1 MFARTRAPL
10 SCGALGSYDLERV
23 LRIADLLG
31 CSRTPVHADESSILL
46 LDRPGIEWGD
56 RRQRGFGWIEGE
68 IWRSGPPVA
77 GWKDAA
83 RRGLNGLVLE
93 GRKRFLHTSVNGIAP
108 VYWLKEDGATY
119 FASRIDPLVRSARG
133 PLSVDW
139 QAWAAT
145 IALRY
150 PVGERTPFEEVRRLP
165 SMATMRRRRFGGTQ
179 IRVETTPWEDT
190 EPRVGIG
197 PASERVVEAMDASL
211 EGVEGEV
218 ICPLSGGRDSRLL
231 FCALARDGRVARAI
245 TTSDDEGDTHEEA
258 LAEPV
263 AAASGVPHERLL
275 GAAVDYTSDWEE
287 RARRVEYQFVDHA
300 WLVPV
305 MRRLGGV
312 AAPVPDGFGFD
323 IFFASGRHFYTPETL
338 DYRAGEQANRAM
350 FDVIRRYGRG
360 HRALAT
366 EFHAAVE
373 SSAREQYLAAVRR
386 YEGHPSQAILSLY
399 ATRSLRGVSMY
410 GTALLGDTAPML
422 IPGAHTDIAVAALE
436 VAPQEKLGGSLYDAV
451 LERLGTP
458 GAMFPSTA
466 DTPRRAVQLPRRWCS
481 PQALEGHRRLLSEG
495 PLAGHVSTELH
506 DWLNAP
512 DGIELSGDLRL
523 GMEAVSMF
531 HAWWRRYR
539 DILREVDARDLLG

>member
-1 MFARTRAPL
+1 
-10 SCGALGSYDLERV
+10 V

-31 CSRTPVHADESSILL
+31 CSRTPAHADESSILL
-46 LDRPGIEWGD
+46 LDRPAIEWSDG
-56 RRQRGFGWIEGE
+56 RQRGVGWIEAE
-68 IWRSGPPVA
+68 IWTAGAPVA

-165 SMATMRRRRFGGTQ
+165 SMATMHRRRFGGTQ
-179 IRVETTPWEDT
+179 IRGETSPWEDT

-263 AAASGVPHERLL
+263 AAASGVPHERLM
-275 GAAVDYTSDWEE
+275 GAAADYTSDWEE
-287 RARRVEYQFVDHA
+287 RARRVEY
-300 WLVPV
+300 
-305 MRRLGGV
+305 
-312 AAPVPDGFGFD
+312 
-323 IFFASGRHFYTPETL
+323 
-338 DYRAGEQANRAM
+338 
-350 FDVIRRYGRG
+350 
-360 HRALAT
+360 
-366 EFHAAVE
+366 
-373 SSAREQYLAAVRR
+373 
-386 YEGHPSQAILSLY
+386 
-399 ATRSLRGVSMY
+399 
-410 GTALLGDTAPML
+410 
-422 IPGAHTDIAVAALE
+422 
-436 VAPQEKLGGSLYDAV
+436 
-451 LERLGTP
+451 
-458 GAMFPSTA
+458 
-466 DTPRRAVQLPRRWCS
+466 
-481 PQALEGHRRLLSEG
+481 
-495 PLAGHVSTELH
+495 
-506 DWLNAP
+506 
-512 DGIELSGDLRL
+512 
-523 GMEAVSMF
+523 
-531 HAWWRRYR
+531 
-539 DILREVDARDLLG
+539 

>member
-1 MFARTRAPL
+1 LAP
-10 SCGALGSYDLERV
+10 
-23 LRIADLLG
+23 I
-31 CSRTPVHADESSILL
+31 
-46 LDRPGIEWGD
+46 
-56 RRQRGFGWIEGE
+56 
-68 IWRSGPPVA
+68 
-77 GWKDAA
+77 
-83 RRGLNGLVLE
+83 
-93 GRKRFLHTSVNGIAP
+93 
-108 VYWLKEDGATY
+108 YWLEEDGATY

-133 PLSVDW
+133 PLSIDW

-165 SMATMRRRRFGGTQ
+165 GMATMRRRRFAGTQ
-179 IRVETTPWEDT
+179 IRVETSPWEET
-190 EPRVGIG
+190 EPCVSVDL
-197 PASERVVEAMDASL
+197 ASERVVEALNFSL
-211 EGVEGEV
+211 EPVEGEV
-218 ICPLSGGRDSRLL
+218 ICPLSGGRDSRIL
-231 FCALARDGRVARAI
+231 FCALARDRRVARAI

-258 LAEPV
+258 LAAPV

-275 GAAVDYTSDWEE
+275 GSAADYTSDWEE

-305 MRRLGGV
+305 MRRLEGV

-338 DYRAGEQANRAM
+338 DYRAGEKANRAM
-350 FDVIRRYGRG
+350 FDLIRRYGRG
-360 HRALAT
+360 HHALAP
-366 EFHAAVE
+366 EFHAPVE
-373 SSAREQYLAAVRR
+373 SSARDQYLAAARR

-399 ATRSLRGVSMY
+399 AIRSLRGVSTY
-410 GTALLGDTAPML
+410 STSLLGNTAPML
-422 IPGAHTDIAVAALE
+422 MPGAHTDVVVAALE
-436 VAPQEKLGGSLYDAV
+436 AAAEDKLGGGLYDGV

-458 GAMFPSTA
+458 GGMLPSTT
-466 DTPRRAVQLPRRWCS
+466 DTPRQAVHLPRRWRS
-481 PQALEGHRRLLSEG
+481 PQALDGHRRLLSEG
-495 PLAGHVSTELH
+495 PLAGHVSGELL
-506 DWLNAP
+506 DWLKAP